1 LFFSFFSLF
10 FDFFI
15 LGWIGQ
21 KEVEA
26 PFDTIGLIATI
37 YYFSYFLIIA
47 PNILEIESKIENF
60 ISKIFG
66 KVVPYVGTSGLLYE
80 EITPERV
87 VVSIKNQRKVQNH
100 INNVHA
106 AAMALLAETATGFV
120 VGMNLPDDKLPLIK
134 SLKVSYYK
142 RTQGDMRA
150 VATLTAE
157 DIARIETEPK
167 GEVLVPVTVTDESGG
182 EPIKCEMLWAWVSK
196 R

>member
-1 LFFSFFSLF
+1 MSS
-10 FDFFI
+10 I
-15 LGWIGQ
+15 
-21 KEVEA
+21 KRVVESSKWLPA
-26 PFDTIGLIATI
+26 NIRATV
-37 YYFSYFLIIA
+37 
-47 PNILEIESKIENF
+47 

-80 EITPERV
+80 ELTPERV

-106 AAMALLAETATGFV
+106 AAMALLAETATGFI

-134 SLKVSYYK
+134 TLKVSYYK

-150 VATLTAE
+150 VATLTPE
-157 DIARIETEPK
+157 DIARIESEPK

-182 EPIKCEMLWAWVSK
+182 EPIKCEMLWAWIPK

>member
-1 LFFSFFSLF
+1 MSN
-10 FDFFI
+10 I
-15 LGWIGQ
+15 
-21 KEVEA
+21 KRVVESSKWLPA
-26 PFDTIGLIATI
+26 NIRATV
-37 YYFSYFLIIA
+37 
-47 PNILEIESKIENF
+47 

-157 DIARIETEPK
+157 DIARIEREPK

-182 EPIKCEMLWAWVSK
+182 EPIKCEMLWAWVPK

>member
-1 LFFSFFSLF
+1 MSN
-10 FDFFI
+10 I
-15 LGWIGQ
+15 
-21 KEVEA
+21 KRVVESSKWLPA
-26 PFDTIGLIATI
+26 NIRATV
-37 YYFSYFLIIA
+37 
-47 PNILEIESKIENF
+47 

-167 GEVLVPVTVTDESGG
+167 GEVAGKFT
-182 EPIKCEMLWAWVSK
+182 
-196 R
+196 

>member
-1 LFFSFFSLF
+1 MSS
-10 FDFFI
+10 I
-15 LGWIGQ
+15 
-21 KEVEA
+21 KRVVESSKWLPA
-26 PFDTIGLIATI
+26 NIRATV
-37 YYFSYFLIIA
+37 
-47 PNILEIESKIENF
+47 

-134 SLKVSYYK
+134 SLKVNYHK

-150 VATLTAE
+150 VATLTPE
-157 DIARIETEPK
+157 DIARIEREPK

-182 EPIKCEMLWAWVSK
+182 EPIKCEMLWAWVPK

>member
-1 LFFSFFSLF
+1 MSS
-10 FDFFI
+10 I
-15 LGWIGQ
+15 
-21 KEVEA
+21 KRVVESSKWLPA
-26 PFDTIGLIATI
+26 NIRATV
-37 YYFSYFLIIA
+37 
-47 PNILEIESKIENF
+47 

-80 EITPERV
+80 ELTPERV

-106 AAMALLAETATGFV
+106 AAMALLAETATGFI

-134 SLKVSYYK
+134 TLKVSYYK

-150 VATLTAE
+150 VATLSAE
-157 DIARIETEPK
+157 DIARIEREPK
-167 GEVLVPVTVTDESGG
+167 GEVLVPVIVTDESGG
-182 EPIKCEMLWAWVSK
+182 EPIKCEMLWAWVPK